1 MIVAS
6 ITFYSVVVWIHVLA
20 VVVAFGGVFAYPL
33 LYSAFGGADALPTFH
48 STQAR
53 IGQRVVTPAMVIVLI
68 AGIYLASDADV
79 WSEGWVS
86 GGLVGLILLF
96 AITGMSTRWQRK
108 AAQLATTSDPA
119 YGALAQR
126 LNTGAVASMVLVV
139 VVLFLMVVKP

>member
-33 LYSAFGGADALPTFH
+33 LYSAFGGAGALPAFH

-53 IGQRVVTPAMVIVLI
+53 IWQRVVTPAMVVVLL
-68 AGIYLASDADV
+68 AGIYLASDSDA

-86 GGLVGLILLF
+86 GSFVGLIILF
-96 AITGMSTRWQRK
+96 AIAGVSTGWQRK
-108 AAQLATTSDPA
+108 AAELATTSDPG

-126 LNTGAVASMVLVV
+126 LNTAAVASMVVVV

>member
-6 ITFYSVVVWIHVLA
+6 ITFYSVVVWIHVVA

-33 LYSAFGGADALPTFH
+33 LYSALGSAGALPAFH

-53 IGQRVVTPAMVIVLI
+53 VWQRVVTPAMVVVLL
-68 AGIYLASDADV
+68 AGIYLASDADA

-86 GGLVGLILLF
+86 GSLVGLIILF
-96 AITGMSTRWQRK
+96 AIAGISTGWQRK
-108 AAQLATTSDPA
+108 AAELATTSDPG
-119 YGALAQR
+119 YGPLAQR
-126 LNTGAVASMVLVV
+126 LNTAAVASMVVVV